1 MKTKTLRT
9 ILRPIGDIAALL
21 LLTASAWPQLF
32 SYTEL
37 NQRVN
42 DIAYSP
48 ITGML
53 YASVPSTGGQY
64 GNHLIVIDPKT
75 GAIVNSVFAGS
86 EPNKLAMTNDGRYL
100 YVGVDG
106 AASVKRF
113 VLASLT
119 LDISISLGIG
129 NDGPYI
135 AEDIAPIPGRPNV
148 VAVSR
153 RDTCCSP
160 RHEGVVLFDNGI
172 QLSNITS
179 ANSETN
185 EIEAGD
191 DGTSLYGYNNET
203 SGFQFR
209 QLYIDS
215 NGVYISS
222 SEPNTFG
229 AYSLKIRYSAGR
241 VYASN
246 GKIVEAANGN
256 PVGMFSLGGFA
267 DGIAV
272 DKRNSRVLFVMGSS
286 LKAFRTTTF
295 QPIGTVNLPTSVD
308 TPAQLTRWGRR
319 GVAYRTSGGKL
330 ALAESLLVTQKS
342 QQ

>member
-1 MKTKTLRT
+1 MNTRIFQTL
-9 ILRPIGDIAALL
+9 IKSAALIVIIL
-21 LLTASAWPQLF
+21 VFSSMVSAQLF
-32 SYTEL
+32 SYKL
-37 NQRVN
+37 VGQAVN

-64 GNHLIVIDPKT
+64 GNHLIVIDPKA
-75 GAIVNSVFAGS
+75 GAVVNSVFAGS

-113 VLASLT
+113 VLATLT
-119 LDISISLGIG
+119 SDISISLGSD
-129 NDGPYI
+129 NNGPYT
-135 AEDIAPIPGRPNV
+135 AEDIAPIPGRPNI
-148 VAVSR
+148 VAISR
-153 RDTCCSP
+153 RNSCCSP
-160 RHEGVVLFDNGI
+160 RHEAVVLFDNGI
-172 QLSNITS
+172 QLPNVTPRT
-179 ANSETN
+179 SETN

-191 DGTSLYGYNNET
+191 DGVSLYGYNNET

-256 PVGMFSLGGFA
+256 PVGIFSLGGFA

>member
-1 MKTKTLRT
+1 MNTRIFQTL
-9 ILRPIGDIAALL
+9 IKSAS
-21 LLTASAWPQLF
+21 LTVIVLVFSSMASAQLF
-32 SYTEL
+32 SYKL
-37 NQRVN
+37 VDQIVN

-64 GNHLIVIDPKT
+64 GNHLIVIDPKA

-119 LDISISLGIG
+119 SDISISLGIG

-172 QLSNITS
+172 QLSNATS

-215 NGVYISS
+215 NGVYIASS
-222 SEPNTFG
+222 QPNTFG

-246 GKIVEAANGN
+246 GKIVEASTGT
-256 PVGMFSLGGFA
+256 PVGAFAVSGFA
-267 DGIAV
+267 DGIAI
-272 DKRNSRVLFVMGSS
+272 DKRNSRVLFVIGSS
-286 LKAFRTTTF
+286 LKAFRTETF
-295 QPIGTVNLPTSVD
+295 QPIGTINLPSSVG

-319 GVAYRTSGGKL
+319 GFAYRTTDGKL